1 VFESSLKLSLHIPK
15 WFNMFQ
21 VLRFFWFL
29 LRVSCIIF
37 ACTVNTDFWQ
47 AIVACTSESR
57 RNCSKATLNVNSLL
71 LVQVILCSV
80 WTSQVLTEWPHCT
93 TKYLLP
99 LISKVAVSQYQFQQ
113 VYNLSQWKQLPLPY
127 IRLLEFCFYNVNS
140 NFTGKKVKSSTT
152 SKDHRQISV
161 RWALFYF

>member
-37 ACTVNTDFWQ
+37 
-47 AIVACTSESR
+47 ACTSESR